1 MITIQREK
9 ELRATIRQQKSQGK
23 RIGFVPTMGNLHDGH
38 IALVKQ
44 ALSICDYVVTSIFV
58 NPLQF
63 GANED
68 LDKYPR
74 TLEADKDRLVQA
86 GNHALFL
93 PKTDQIYPEGL
104 DQHTKVVV
112 PSLTQDHCGAS
123 RPGHFDGVTTVVSIL
138 FNMVQPDVAVF
149 GQKDFQQLA
158 VIRKMAQDLHMPVTV
173 EGHPT
178 VREEDGLAMSS
189 RNGYLDAS
197 QRKVATFLYQTLQ
210 QTADKLQNSFSSKP
224 VNEDFAQLE
233 TDARAKLTEAGFRP
247 DYYNIVASNTL
258 RPATADDKEI
268 TILAAA
274 YLGTTRLIDNI
285 SITL

>member
-38 IALVKQ
+38 IALVNR
-44 ALSICDYVVTSIFV
+44 ALHLCDYVVTSVYV

-68 LDKYPR
+68 LEKYPR
-74 TLEADKDRLVQA
+74 TLVADKEKLVQA

-93 PKTDQIYPEGL
+93 PQTSQIYTGGL
-104 DQHTKVVV
+104 EEHTKVVV
-112 PSLTQDHCGAS
+112 PNLTEDHCGAS

-158 VIRKMAQDLHMPVTV
+158 VIRKMVQDLHMPVTV

-178 VREEDGLAMSS
+178 IREDDGLAMSS
-189 RNGYLDAS
+189 RNGYLDAN
-197 QRKVATFLYQTLQ
+197 QRKTATILYQTLQ
-210 QTADKLQNSFSSKP
+210 QTTDKLKNSFSSKP
-224 VNEDFAQLE
+224 VNDDFALLE
-233 TDARAKLTEAGFRP
+233 TEARAKLTEAGFRP
-247 DYYNIVASNTL
+247 DYYNIVASDTL

-268 TILAAA
+268 TVLAAA
-274 YLGTTRLIDNI
+274 YLGNTRLIDNI